1 MNPFLMLPN
10 WVDAMGALTMGIF
23 LVGLMLVAASI
34 WFWIVAEIMIFVY
47 KQLHGRIM
55 NLSV

>member
-1 MNPFLMLPN
+1 MNPLLMLPN

-23 LVGLMLVAASI
+23 LVGLMLVAAAI
-34 WFWIVAEIMIFVY
+34 WFWIVAEIVLVIY
-47 KQLHGRIM
+47 ERLHSRIM